1 MGKLEYEDW
10 EQRWNQLYD
19 KCYKKGY
26 GSLSSDERIWFNVRG
41 VIDAINNGGT
51 ISYYYNHGADDLDD
65 TLKDLKKI
73 NAIEMIDILNKI
85 NELFPNGKPS
95 TDIDERNKVIDSW
108 DDGQYHDLFEALNER
123 FYDKLEEELEIK
135 LDKVVKRL
143 LN

>member
-1 MGKLEYEDW
+1 MGRLEYEDW
-10 EQRWNQLYD
+10 EQRWNQLYA

-41 VIDAINNGGT
+41 VIDAINNGGI

-65 TLKDLKKI
+65 TLEDLQKI
-73 NAIEMIDILNKI
+73 DAIDVVNMLQKV
-85 NELFPNGKPS
+85 NELFPNGNPPKN
-95 TDIDERNKVIDSW
+95 IDERNEVIGSW
-108 DDGQYHDLFEALNER
+108 EDEQYDDLLESLDER
-123 FYDKLEEELEIK
+123 FYDELEEALEIK

>member
-1 MGKLEYEDW
+1 MGKIEYEDW

-26 GSLSSDERIWFNVRG
+26 ESLSSDERIWFNVRG

-65 TLKDLKKI
+65 TLEDLQKI
-73 NAIEMIDILNKI
+73 DAIDVVNLLQKMNK
-85 NELFPNGKPS
+85 LFPNGTPS
-95 TDIDERNKVIDSW
+95 KNIDERNEVIGSW
-108 DDGQYHDLFEALNER
+108 EDGQYDDLLESLDER
-123 FYDKLEEELEIK
+123 FYDALEEALEIK